1 MYQFIRPLT
10 FASLDLR
17 ENNKELLSWLA
28 KRAKEFSMPEPHPIE
43 AIKFMMEQ
51 RGINDKDLGVII
63 KSRSRVSEVLNL
75 KRPLSLEMIKKI
87 HKHLKIPADILIR
100 DYELSV

>member
-1 MYQFIRPLT
+1 M
-10 FASLDLR
+10 DLR